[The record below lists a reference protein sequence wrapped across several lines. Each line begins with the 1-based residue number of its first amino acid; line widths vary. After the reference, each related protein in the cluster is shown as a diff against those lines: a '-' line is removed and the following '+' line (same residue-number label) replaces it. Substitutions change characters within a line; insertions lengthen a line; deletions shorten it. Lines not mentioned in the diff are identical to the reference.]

1 MIKLT
6 LLFSLF
12 LFTGILIP
20 LSAKCFGFSKNK
32 EITVCID
39 GNNNAARQQAQSIC
53 KANSGNDCG
62 NITGY
67 SGNCSASGK
76 KKCLDAS
83 GSEKKSLKAD

>member
-1 MIKLT
+1 MKKLT
-6 LLFSLF
+6 
-12 LFTGILIP
+12 ILILFVITGTFFQ

>member
-1 MIKLT
+1 MKKLT
-6 LLFSLF
+6 ILLSLF
-12 LFTGILIP
+12 FVTGIFFQ

-39 GNNNAARQQAQSIC
+39 GNNNAARQQAQSVC
-53 KANSGNDCG
+53 KANSGSDCG

-67 SGNCSASGK
+67 SGNCSASER
-76 KKCLDAS
+76 KKCLDAT